1 MVDGLAEYPT
11 HLARLGRIHPTKG
24 SVNQLLGNQ
33 NISLRDFRPEIRTYD
48 LNTIKNDLP
57 EVGALKQCGFDRIRK
72 MLYRVFLNPNKKIQN
87 YLRAFKQKYYKE
99 DTHVLGVQAR
109 LGGCMANQPELKAL
123 MTRREFE
130 SIPGRISHL
139 IRNVKNPVVYL
150 STDSDY
156 AENYLREQLPNIT
169 ILTSSQYF
177 TRGHSTGKSKL
188 SNIEAALVDL
198 FLLADSDKILYQPRS
213 GFGIVAVEL
222 SRTRNAIP
230 MYVSHYKVIFNSTT
244 CIQDF

>member
-1 MVDGLAEYPT
+1 MVNGLAVYPT

-33 NISLRDFRPEIRTYD
+33 NISLRDFCPLLTRLSLNNIKDD
-48 LNTIKNDLP
+48 LTK
-57 EVGALKQCGFDRIRK
+57 VGALKQCGFNKIQK

-87 YLRAFKQKYYKE
+87 YLRAFKQKYYTKN
-99 DTHVLGVQAR
+99 THILGVQVR
-109 LGGCMANQPELKAL
+109 LGGCMANHHEQLAL
-123 MTRREFE
+123 MTRSEFD

-139 IRNVKNPVVYL
+139 IRNIKIPVVYL

-156 AENYLREQLPNIT
+156 AEKYLREHLPNLT

-177 TRGHSTGKSKL
+177 TRGHSTGHSKL

-198 FLLADSDKILYQPRS
+198 FLLADSDTLLYQPQS
-213 GFGIVAVEL
+213 GFGRVAVKI
-222 SRTRNAIP
+222 SRARRVVP
-230 MYVSHYKVIFNSTT
+230 MYVSHYNVIFNATT